1 MFQQQHLEPRSDKRR
16 DCFPILTDPS
26 SLCFQHQRDGSSPVV
41 GTAYTSLSQPHDAS
55 KSATLPRSSP
65 GKNSPHRGCIKTGSL
80 DVGHCGLRGT
90 SSSSPAHSLHSTP
103 SQSPRLHRKY
113 NGFGV
118 VQKPGAIDN
127 SPLIVP
133 LSMSKVRSGDFPSDL
148 RMTLWPSCSTLHEPG
163 QISNLTTTQYLTLHH
178 YLTLNS

>member
-1 MFQQQHLEPRSDKRR
+1 MFQQQHLEPRSDKKR

-26 SLCFQHQRDGSSPVV
+26 SLCFPHQRDGGSPVVGTSYTALSQHQRDGGSPVV
-41 GTAYTSLSQPHDAS
+41 GTAYTSLSQLSQPHDVT

-65 GKNSPHRGCIKTGSL
+65 GKNSPHRGSIKTGSL
-80 DVGHCGLRGT
+80 DVGHCGLRT

-118 VQKPGAIDN
+118 IQKPGAIDN

-133 LSMSKVRSGDFPSDL
+133 LSMSKVRTP
-148 RMTLWPSCSTLHEPG
+148 HEPV
-163 QISNLTTTQYLTLHH
+163 I
-178 YLTLNS
+178 